1 VALDIAVSTG
11 AASLAQR
18 ADTELVV
25 TGARA
30 RIPLRRGVDA
40 LTPSEPRI
48 PQMAAAGQA
57 NGTIAQNL
65 FVTIKTVEMHLT
77 STYRKLDIV
86 SRTQI
91 AAAMKAVG
99 S

>member
-1 VALDIAVSTG
+1 LRNGPTP
-11 AASLAQR
+11 
-18 ADTELVV
+18 ELVV

-57 NGTIAQNL
+57 NATIAQNL

-91 AAAMKAVG
+91 AAAMKG
-99 S
+99 RRQLSRDRPSL